1 MRQPKLSRTEQNIE
15 AALLRGEYL
24 DVKDAEFKEIAQA
37 VAHRR
42 KDAVLNI
49 RVNSGDLAALK
60 KKAARHGI
68 KYQTFVSEL
77 LHRFAHSGSR

>member
-1 MRQPKLSRTEQNIE
+1 MRRPRLSGAEQQIE
-15 AALLRGEYL
+15 EALLRGEYT
-24 DVKDAEFKEIAQA
+24 DVEDAEFKDIARA

-49 RVNSGDLAALK
+49 RVNSQDLAALK

-77 LHRFAHSGSR
+77 LHRFAHSRLW

>member
-1 MRQPKLSRTEQNIE
+1 MRRPKLSRAEQKIE
-15 AALLRGEYL
+15 DALLRGEYR
-24 DVKDAEFKEIAQA
+24 DVGAAQFKEIAQA

-49 RVNSGDLAALK
+49 RVNSQDLEAIK

-77 LHRFAHSGSR
+77 LHRFAHN

>member
-1 MRQPKLSRTEQNIE
+1 MRRPKLSGTEQQIE
-15 AALLRGEYL
+15 EALLRGEYT
-24 DVKDAEFKEIAQA
+24 DVGATEFKEIAQA

-49 RVNSGDLAALK
+49 RVNSQDLEAIK
-60 KKAARHGI
+60 KKAARYGI

-77 LHRFAHSGSR
+77 LHRFAHR

>member
-1 MRQPKLSRTEQNIE
+1 MRKPRLSGAERQIE
-15 AALLRGEYL
+15 ESLLRGEYT
-24 DVKDAEFKEIAQA
+24 DVEETEFKDIAEA

-49 RVNSGDLAALK
+49 RVNSQDLAAIK
-60 KKAARHGI
+60 KKAAQHGI

-77 LHRFAHSGSR
+77 LHRFAHSRPR

>member
-1 MRQPKLSRTEQNIE
+1 MSRAKLNRTEQQIE
-15 AALLRGEYL
+15 EALLRGEYA
-24 DVKDAEFKEIAQA
+24 DVGAAEFKDIAQA

-49 RVNSGDLAALK
+49 RVNSQDLEALK

-77 LHRFAHSGSR
+77 LHRFAHS